1 MFIMYFGARTLV
13 KKIKSLVC
21 LETGG
26 REGLTHGEQALNL
39 TWHHSRA
46 DSDGRGPSESAL
58 K

>member
-21 LETGG
+21 LETAR
-26 REGLTHGEQALNL
+26 REGLAHGEQALNL
-39 TWHHSRA
+39 TWQHSRA
-46 DSDGRGPSESAL
+46 GSDGRGESAL